1 MRAVEE
7 GFMLGG
13 REIEGVCKPAASL
26 CCGTD
31 PDGRAGED
39 GREVALSMAAAIS
52 FLLAL
57 NFLMISGGIVEER
70 KRWKQC

>member
-39 GREVALSMAAAIS
+39 GREIALSMAAAILFPLALS
-52 FLLAL
+52 FLI
-57 NFLMISGGIVEER
+57 ISGDIVEER
-70 KRWKQC
+70 ERWKQC